1 MCVVCDIGTASVT
14 FDCSESC
21 VVCDI
26 GTASV
31 TFDGTASVTLDCNEL
46 CVLYVT
52 LARLV

>member
-14 FDCSESC
+14 FDCNESC
-21 VVCDI
+21 IVCDI
-26 GTASV
+26 GMASV
-31 TFDGTASVTLDCNEL
+31 TVDYNES